1 MVEAMKAQLLAKEKK
16 RLWLKENPGK
26 NDEDYKNRQFS

>member
-1 MVEAMKAQLLAKEKK
+1 MVEAMKAQFLAKAKK
-16 RLWLKENPGK
+16 KLWLKENPNK